1 MSEGAQADTTDGER
15 EEEFRFWADEQADA
29 ILARDPEEPI
39 VVKGGVSPSGVPH
52 LGHCN
57 EIVRCYFVSAVL
69 RERGYEVRQV
79 FTTDDRDPLRALPR
93 TLADDDWNLVGL
105 DEVDAGALGRNLGV
119 PYTDVPDP
127 FGDHDSYGEHFTA
140 LLTESAKRLDVPIDV
155 VSNAD
160 LYESGAFDDIVRTL
174 LENRT
179 EARTLLADFQDGV
192 PSEYVPFNP
201 QCSSCGVL
209 TTGVTDVDLD
219 SEVVHYEC
227 TGMEAGGEH
236 IEGCGHL
243 GTATFREG
251 KLPWRFEWPAQ
262 WQILGVDFE
271 PFGKDHAEGSWPSGQ
286 RIARELLEQEP
297 PVGMTYEWFTVDDEP
312 LSSSSGIVVTVE
324 EALSL
329 VEPAVLRYFF
339 SLDPSQGRDF
349 SIDHVDQLVD
359 RFDQL
364 ERRYF
369 GDLIDDPQS
378 VAQAERVYPFLV
390 QSIEPERFR
399 VPYRFAAV
407 LGMTDDEALREEIA
421 RREGH
426 IPETAPEW
434 AIEEALD
441 RVERA
446 RNWARRTDN
455 EYNYELQRG
464 AIPEVDLEE
473 DIRSALADVA
483 DAVDS
488 GADGERI
495 QEVIYEAAE
504 DNGVPTGE
512 VFEAGY
518 RLLFD
523 QPRGPRLG
531 PFLAK
536 LDRTFVVDRL
546 RLKN

>member
-1 MSEGAQADTTDGER
+1 MSEDGGVPDEGNTDAEAVQ
-15 EEEFRFWADEQADA
+15 FWADEQADA
-29 ILARDPEEPI
+29 ILARDPTEPI

-57 EIVRCYFVSAVL
+57 EIVRCYFVSTVL
-69 RERGYEVRQV
+69 RERGHEVRQV

-93 TLADDDWNLVGL
+93 TLADDDWNLVDLG
-105 DEVDAGALGRNLGV
+105 DVDAGALGRNLGV

-127 FGDHDSYGEHFTA
+127 FGDHESYGEHFTA
-140 LLTESAKRLDVPIDV
+140 LLAESADRLDVPIDV
-155 VSNAD
+155 VSNTD
-160 LYESGAFDDIVRTL
+160 LYETGAFDDVVRTL
-174 LENRT
+174 LANR
-179 EARTLLADFQDGV
+179 EQARELLAEFQDDV
-192 PSEYVPFNP
+192 PADYVPFNP
-201 QCSSCGVL
+201 QCSSCDVL
-209 TTGVTDVDLD
+209 TTGVTDVDLEG
-219 SEVVHYEC
+219 EVVHYEC
-227 TGMEAGGEH
+227 TGMEAGGER
-236 IEGCGHL
+236 IEGCGHV

-262 WQILGVDFE
+262 WKILDVDFE

-286 RIARELLEQEP
+286 RIARELLGQEP

-312 LSSSSGIVVTVE
+312 LSSSSGTVVTVG
-324 EALSL
+324 EALTL

-339 SLDPSQGRDF
+339 SLDPARARDF
-349 SIDHVDQLVD
+349 SIEHVDQLVD
-359 RFDQL
+359 RFDRFEQ
-364 ERRYF
+364 RYV
-369 GDLIDDPQS
+369 GDLDDDPQA
-378 VAQAERVYPFLV
+378 VARAERVYPFLV
-390 QSIEPERFR
+390 ESVEPEQFR
-399 VPYRFAAV
+399 LPYRFAAV

-426 IPETAPEW
+426 VPEDAPRG
-434 AIEEALD
+434 AIDEALE
-441 RVERA
+441 RVELA

-455 EYNYELQRG
+455 EYNYELHRES
-464 AIPEVDLEE
+464 IPDVSLSDGV
-473 DIRSALADVA
+473 RAALADVA

-495 QEVIYEAAE
+495 QEIVYEAAE
-504 DNGVPTGE
+504 DRDVPTGE

-536 LDRTFVVDRL
+536 LDRSFVVDRL
-546 RLKN
+546 RLEA